1 MTGDS
6 PPRYTLSSS
15 RNQLEISPK
24 SPSGVWRKM
33 IRFGVRRLES
43 LQNQAFEIGFG
54 CRNPVRCVKS
64 RSDPVIISLEDG
76 IRLHRSLP
84 HAFQRFSRV
93 EGPER
98 LADLPLP
105 HCRSQITRNLYAQE
119 VAGAALLKA
128 GMSGHVFHS
137 GGVPTGCTNR
147 KENRLKSNKLLIERG
162 LERSGGGDGTLCLRQ

>member
-1 MTGDS
+1 MTGES

-15 RNQLEISPK
+15 RKPLKISSK
-24 SPSGVWRKM
+24 SPSGVWRKVV
-33 IRFGVRRLES
+33 RFGVRRLES

-54 CRNPVRCVKS
+54 CRNPVRCVRS
-64 RSDPVIISLEDG
+64 RSDPVSLEDG
-76 IRLHRSLP
+76 VRLHRSL
-84 HAFQRFSRV
+84 AN
-93 EGPER
+93 
-98 LADLPLP
+98 LPLP
-105 HCRSQITRNLYAQE
+105 YFPSQIGRDFHAQE

-162 LERSGGGDGTLCLRQ
+162 LERSGGGDGIRTHDTAVNRITV